1 MTGTDSS
8 SAFTESLLS
17 VIRQQR
23 HLATRVIIA
32 TQEPTISPSLLDLS
46 SMTIVHR
53 FTSPAWLVALKSH
66 LAAVSSEGEAS
77 KRQDIL
83 KQIVELGAGQALVFS
98 PSAMLGV
105 DDQDGNGSPRMQK
118 LGTQYIKVR
127 VRQRMTVDGGKSIL
141 AT

>member
-1 MTGTDSS
+1 
-8 SAFTESLLS
+8 
-17 VIRQQR
+17 
-23 HLATRVIIA
+23 
-32 TQEPTISPSLLDLS
+32 
-46 SMTIVHR
+46 MTIVHR
-53 FTSPAWLVALKSH
+53 FASPAWLVTLKSH

-77 KRQDIL
+77 KQQDIL
-83 KQIVELGAGQALVFS
+83 KQIVELDAGQALVFS